1 MRGRLDARDDLA
13 AHRWA
18 ATGHEGAV
26 MSDTNVP
33 DEEYRDEQPGD
44 PESPKTPG
52 APDNADPMSESTDG
66 GLEGGA
72 PGVEE

>member
-1 MRGRLDARDDLA
+1 MTDR
-13 AHRWA
+13 
-18 ATGHEGAV
+18 
-26 MSDTNVP
+26 NPP

-44 PESPKTPG
+44 PESTETPG
-52 APDNADPMSESTDG
+52 APGNAEPMSESTDG

>member
-1 MRGRLDARDDLA
+1 
-13 AHRWA
+13 
-18 ATGHEGAV
+18 
-26 MSDTNVP
+26 MSDRNTP
-33 DEEYRDEQPGD
+33 DEEYRAEQPSQD
-44 PESPKTPG
+44 QESPETPG

>member
-1 MRGRLDARDDLA
+1 
-13 AHRWA
+13 
-18 ATGHEGAV
+18 

-44 PESPKTPG
+44 PESPETPG
-52 APDNADPMSESTDG
+52 APGNAEPMSESTDG
-66 GLEGGA
+66 GLDGGE